1 MPWGKTKPYNLNKK
15 IKSKSNLGQGNYEA
29 YIKKR
34 NFKLQ

>member
-1 MPWGKTKPYNLNKK
+1 MPWGKTKPYNLNK
-15 IKSKSNLGQGNYEA
+15 KSKSNLGQGNYEA